1 MKGFIAGAPFS
12 SESGEASLAMLVNFV
27 NKKGRKGK
35 DERQVL
41 NEPKTYVT
49 LIFSNPIFNDGS

>member
-1 MKGFIAGAPFS
+1 LASQSKTAGDEVKGFIAGAPFS

-35 DERQVL
+35 EL
-41 NEPKTYVT
+41 
-49 LIFSNPIFNDGS
+49 